1 MITNYTEIEPLQAA
15 DGAWIRELAG
25 RSSGVTS
32 HSIAEIR
39 HPAGTASRAHWH
51 RELEEVYV
59 VTAGEGWLTVDG
71 TRQPVGPGDIVV
83 IRPRTVHR
91 IEAVTDLVMT
101 VTCAPGYR
109 LEDVVWLDSE

>member
-1 MITNYTEIEPLQAA
+1 MMRRYADIEPFQAA

-59 VTAGEGWLTVDG
+59 VTAGEGWLTLDG

-83 IRPRTVHR
+83 IRPRAVHR

-101 VTCAPGYR
+101 VTCVPAYT